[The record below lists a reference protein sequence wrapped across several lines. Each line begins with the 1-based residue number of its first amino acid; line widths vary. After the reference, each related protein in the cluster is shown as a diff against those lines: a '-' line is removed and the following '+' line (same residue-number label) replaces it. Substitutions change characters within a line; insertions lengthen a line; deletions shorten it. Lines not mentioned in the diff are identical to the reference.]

1 MHYEFE
7 SDLYGVISLS
17 TYALDHSQICN
28 LVPIPAF
35 LDDYHTMHFEPLRFN
50 LYLFSMEFGLM
61 TSFSLTYAFL
71 MIDV

>member
-1 MHYEFE
+1 MRYESE

-35 LDDYHTMHFEPLRFN
+35 LDDYHTMHFEPLHFN
-50 LYLFSMEFGLM
+50 LYLFSNGIQARDFVFFKPLH
-61 TSFSLTYAFL
+61 F
-71 MIDV
+71 